1 MTRSVPEWIGK
12 TDDTPAPRHVRLRIF
27 KAKEGKCHI
36 SGRKIM
42 PGEPWDLDH
51 IIALIN
57 GGENRESNLAP
68 ALRDKHKEKTAKDVA
83 EKARVDRK
91 MAASIGLKRIGMK
104 RIQSRGFAP
113 VAPQRSASRPLERK
127 QS

>member
-12 TDDTPAPRHVRLRIF
+12 TDDTAAPKHVRLRIF
-27 KAKEGKCHI
+27 KAHNGVCHI

-57 GGENRESNLAP
+57 GGENRESNMAP
-68 ALRDKHKEKTAKDVA
+68 ALRDKHKKKTAKDVA

-91 MAASIGLKRIGMK
+91 MAASIGLKRISIK
-104 RIQSRGFAP
+104 KIQSRGFAP
-113 VAPQRSASRPLERK
+113 VPPQRSASRPLQRR
-127 QS
+127 SS